1 MRNKTSNLR
10 IPRSDALPLTHIDST
25 VSKAYY
31 LVHIVTRVLYTV
43 RINNVNSVMF
53 VNRQR
58 KMVTFELSKRNG
70 QGCFSPCHEGGT
82 KKNDPSSMS
91 YHCARRFR
99 LWFRLGIPSLLENVR
114 ISCYRRD
121 QLNLL
126 LQHVPCE
133 ISPLP
138 VCGKQVSVFLAGGY

>member
-31 LVHIVTRVLYTV
+31 QVHIVTRVLYTV

-58 KMVTFELSKRNG
+58 KMVTFELSKEMDKDVFHLVTRVE
-70 QGCFSPCHEGGT
+70 QRKMILEVCPTTVHGGF
-82 KKNDPSSMS
+82 D
-91 YHCARRFR
+91 
-99 LWFRLGIPSLLENVR
+99 
-114 ISCYRRD
+114 
-121 QLNLL
+121 
-126 LQHVPCE
+126 
-133 ISPLP
+133 
-138 VCGKQVSVFLAGGY
+138 CGFG

>member
-31 LVHIVTRVLYTV
+31 QVHIVTRVLYTV

-58 KMVTFELSKRNG
+58 KMVTFELSKEMDKDVFHLVTRVE
-70 QGCFSPCHEGGT
+70 QRKMILTVCPTTVHGCF
-82 KKNDPSSMS
+82 D
-91 YHCARRFR
+91 
-99 LWFRLGIPSLLENVR
+99 
-114 ISCYRRD
+114 
-121 QLNLL
+121 
-126 LQHVPCE
+126 
-133 ISPLP
+133 
-138 VCGKQVSVFLAGGY
+138 CGFG